1 MPGKKDD
8 SVWSYN
14 LRSYDF
20 SDDDS
25 DASEDA
31 EVTTSRENP
40 CSDDGQHDL
49 DISSRVDTAQY
60 KSNPWSIAKVNA
72 ACRKS
77 VPVRSTPQTAPRIA
91 AKKPHIG
98 NKSTVSSVTQ
108 MSSTAPRK
116 PNQRSLVKRKP
127 HTPAQRVVPAVSLLS
142 SVFGPSSNAIAP
154 QKQPTYPILAL
165 DPSAPNGTSVA
176 NDDLVSLPM
185 ERLGQES
192 ASQMLPSSGAST
204 PCKSQTTYE
213 LSGVQT
219 PQFQAHI
226 PPVYTLNARID
237 PAQEVSSSSYGS
249 VSGLLL
255 PASLSVSTPNGLV
268 MDKTY
273 PSHSQSPSVQSQGAK
288 NDAPKVYHPQQ
299 ITHIHT
305 DDTQNTPHT
314 HGANQH
320 DLLERKAIHS
330 VLASRA
336 EPQRLI
342 DKLLPA
348 TPHREGTVASA
359 KRPQRSVH
367 EASSSPM
374 SNGHIRRDVRNI
386 DKGPKMSIS
395 PVHMPHIAQKMT
407 QSSSPLRGPD
417 SRHGVSPTV
426 ASISHINAAR
436 PSSRTSPADIPAP
449 RRHMAMETMISPAH
463 KRTASPLNVSV
474 APAKRDAY
482 AAFPTSPDAAWST
495 LPPPK
500 KPRVA
505 PAPAGKVRE
514 SGTFRLPLAHAR
526 APEPVAQKTRVVTY
540 LPPPRKAP
548 SPHVTTGTR
557 DEEGSRYPSPPGS
570 ELDVPPMSRARA
582 PDAGHDADKHAPAA
596 RSAPSRPHPASRTAL
611 PSPPPSDPPE
621 AAPPAAEDTQQD
633 TDVRAHFDMRDL
645 RQRYTLV
652 RRRVAERKRLSAE
665 VWPLLQL
672 PSCGIVYCDRPLS
685 ESSQKG
691 ERLSEEEMR
700 DDPQE
705 QFTEIAIVTW
715 QPSVKALEVN
725 EQNVKYRR
733 KGAATRAGPIARRT
747 RSLSFSGSRGA
758 PCARVR
764 VRGPSPLPGSG
775 HARARRRAIAACI
788 AASTSAS
795 DGLAGRSSGRLDTVD
810 TGREDAFELARVR
823 EAMGGVL
830 RGGVDGTA
838 TGGAPDSAA
847 ALPVAACSA
856 ALSAAAWARVIV
868 GFSTYRSGARDWGV
882 LGPASVSAS
891 ASGAVADSSSARNG
905 LFGESR
911 TGNKPGFRS
920 REGIGAG
927 GGVGKRACTRVLGWR
942 REGGGDARPSL
953 ALLVADDQCA
963 VGIMAGGI
971 VIGEIA
977 FNDEAFIFISV

>member
-25 DASEDA
+25 DAFEDA

-40 CSDDGQHDL
+40 RSDDGQHDL

-72 ACRKS
+72 ACRKT
-77 VPVRSTPQTAPRIA
+77 VPVRSPPKTAPRIA

-98 NKSTVSSVTQ
+98 NKLAVSSVTQ
-108 MSSTAPRK
+108 VSGTAPFK
-116 PNQRSLVKRKP
+116 HNQRSLVKRKP
-127 HTPAQRVVPAVSLLS
+127 DDTPAQRAVPAVPVLS
-142 SVFGPSSNAIAP
+142 SAFGPSSNAIVP
-154 QKQPTYPILAL
+154 QKQPTYPISAL
-165 DPSAPNGTSVA
+165 EPSAPAPSDTSVA
-176 NDDLVSLPM
+176 NNDLAPLPT
-185 ERLGQES
+185 EKLGQENS
-192 ASQMLPSSGAST
+192 SQMLPSSGAST
-204 PCKSQTTYE
+204 PCRNQTTYE
-213 LSGVQT
+213 LAGVQT

-226 PPVYTLNARID
+226 PPVYTQNARID
-237 PAQEVSSSSYGS
+237 PAQEVSSSVTKRPPVPPGPTS
-249 VSGLLL
+249 
-255 PASLSVSTPNGLV
+255 NGLV
-268 MDKTY
+268 MDRTH

-359 KRPQRSVH
+359 KRPQRFVH

-374 SNGHIRRDVRNI
+374 SDGHIRRDVRNI

-395 PVHMPHIAQKMT
+395 PVHMPRIAQKIT
-407 QSSSPLRGPD
+407 QLSSPLRGSA

-426 ASISHINAAR
+426 ASISRIDAVQ
-436 PSSRTSPADIPAP
+436 PSSRMSPADSPPLRQRTAV
-449 RRHMAMETMISPAH
+449 ETMILPAH

-505 PAPAGKVRE
+505 PAPAGKVRQ

-582 PDAGHDADKHAPAA
+582 PDAGHDADEHAPAA

-715 QPSVKALEVN
+715 QPVHS
-725 EQNVKYRR
+725 
-733 KGAATRAGPIARRT
+733 
-747 RSLSFSGSRGA
+747 
-758 PCARVR
+758 
-764 VRGPSPLPGSG
+764 SPL
-775 HARARRRAIAACI
+775 
-788 AASTSAS
+788 
-795 DGLAGRSSGRLDTVD
+795 
-810 TGREDAFELARVR
+810 
-823 EAMGGVL
+823 
-830 RGGVDGTA
+830 
-838 TGGAPDSAA
+838 
-847 ALPVAACSA
+847 
-856 ALSAAAWARVIV
+856 
-868 GFSTYRSGARDWGV
+868 
-882 LGPASVSAS
+882 
-891 ASGAVADSSSARNG
+891 
-905 LFGESR
+905 
-911 TGNKPGFRS
+911 
-920 REGIGAG
+920 
-927 GGVGKRACTRVLGWR
+927 
-942 REGGGDARPSL
+942 
-953 ALLVADDQCA
+953 
-963 VGIMAGGI
+963 
-971 VIGEIA
+971 
-977 FNDEAFIFISV
+977 